1 MCTPG
6 VVVVA
11 VLVVAPL
18 VPVDELLPPHAAS
31 VRAIATIASSASTA
45 GASVSMAASGAR
57 LTGRSSVVARP
68 IERPPYQA
76 AAAPNAP
83 MSMATPTRPGP
94 LTRPAGGRLRSREG
108 WLLAVCCGAQ
118 FMVILDLSIVNV
130 ALPHIQSALSFT
142 SPELQW
148 IVDAYAISFA
158 GFLMLGGRVADR
170 FGQRRVFVAAL
181 ALFALASLAG
191 GLAQTRDMLIAAR
204 ALQGFAGAFMAAC
217 SLAIITASF
226 EPGPKL
232 HRAIGTWASM
242 NGVGGAAGV
251 LLGGIVTE
259 WLSWRWVLLINPPVG
274 LAAAALAWAVVSE
287 RRPKSARFDVA
298 GAFTLTLGQIVLVYG
313 VVEAGLRGWDT
324 AVALGPILGGI
335 ALLAVFGLIEARF
348 ASAPLIPFKELTK
361 PLRIANNIVLLFS
374 ASLFPMWF
382 VSSLYLQQVLGLSPF
397 HTGLIFLPM
406 TLAIVLSASRAGRL
420 VGRFGVRPV
429 LGGGLSMLALGQVL
443 LARIAPSGSG
453 IVYVMIPGV
462 LAAAGIGMSIVPST
476 IAATQGAKE
485 GQAGLASG
493 LVNTSRQIGGG
504 LGLAIFVTLATQ
516 RSSHLIGLGHG
527 VPESLA
533 AGFRLAFLIGAG
545 CCAAAALMNFALVE
559 RPASAHPHAAPLALA
574 AGVGAVLAGFLA
586 LDLAFAG
593 NHGAPVGAHTTS
605 GTYSFVSE
613 PTLHPPKTTVEGHTD
628 TAKLAPGYIL
638 TTSFY
643 NLNYPPL
650 VGQSGPM
657 ILDNALQPV
666 WFQPVPEKVVAGN
679 LSLQSYRGKPALAWW
694 QGLITNTGAT
704 ESGEYVVV
712 NQHYQTVARLK
723 GADGWKL
730 TLHDFI
736 VQGQDAWVTANKDI
750 PRNLSAY
757 GGAYNGA
764 LIDSAVQEYD
774 LKTGRLLYSWDA
786 LTHIPLGDSEAT
798 LPTNGFP
805 WDAYHVNSL
814 QLLAPGRFLVS
825 MRDTWAAYLVSVPS
839 GRIQWT
845 LGGRKS
851 NFTFGPRAAFS
862 WQHDVRLQPGGI
874 VTMFDDHCCQLT
886 GGGTY
891 VEASAP
897 SRGLV
902 LKLDESA
909 RTATML
915 TQYGSGYGL
924 ESDYMGDLQPLPNG
938 NVMIGWGSSP
948 YITELTRSGQP
959 VLEGKL
965 PGHNLTYRATL
976 APWVGLPLT
985 DPAGAARTAGGHTVV
1000 YASWNGA
1007 TEVASWR
1014 VLAAAPGG
1022 KLDPVASVARSGFE
1036 TAVSLPASYRSFE
1049 VEALDGKGRVIGTS
1063 LPFTAR
1069 SKQ

>member
-1 MCTPG
+1 
-6 VVVVA
+6 
-11 VLVVAPL
+11 
-18 VPVDELLPPHAAS
+18 
-31 VRAIATIASSASTA
+31 
-45 GASVSMAASGAR
+45 
-57 LTGRSSVVARP
+57 
-68 IERPPYQA
+68 
-76 AAAPNAP
+76 
-83 MSMATPTRPGP
+83 MSMATPTRPDTP
-94 LTRPAGGRLRSREG
+94 APPAGGRLRSRES

-148 IVDAYAISFA
+148 IVDAYAIAFA

-170 FGQRRVFVAAL
+170 FGQRRVFVVAL
-181 ALFALASLAG
+181 ALFALASLTG
-191 GLAQTRDMLIAAR
+191 GLAQDRDMLIGAR
-204 ALQGFAGAFMAAC
+204 ALQGLAGAFMAAC
-217 SLAIITASF
+217 SLAIVTASF

-232 HRAIGTWASM
+232 NRAIGTWASM
-242 NGVGGAAGV
+242 NGLGGAAGV
-251 LLGGIVTE
+251 LLGGVITE
-259 WLSWRWVLLINPPVG
+259 WLSWRWVLLINPPIAI
-274 LAAAALAWAVVSE
+274 AAAVLAYAVVRD
-287 RRPKSARFDVA
+287 RRGSREGSFDVA
-298 GAFTLTLGQIVLVYG
+298 GAITLTLGQIVLVYG

-324 AVALGPILGGI
+324 AVALGPIVGGI
-335 ALLAVFGLIEARF
+335 ALLAVFGVIEARL
-348 ASAPLIPFKELTK
+348 ASTPLIPFKELTK
-361 PLRIANNIVLLFS
+361 PLRIANNVVLLFS

-406 TLAIVLSASRAGRL
+406 TLMIVLSASRAGRL

-429 LGGGLSMLALGQVL
+429 LGGGLLMLALGQVL
-443 LARIAPSGSG
+443 LARVAPSGSG
-453 IVYVMIPGV
+453 IVYVMIPGL

-476 IAATQGAKE
+476 IAATQGAKP

-545 CCAAAALMNFALVE
+545 CCAAAALMAFALVE
-559 RPASAHPHAAPLALA
+559 RPASAHPHARALPLAGGVALVLA
-574 AGVGAVLAGFLA
+574 AFLA

-593 NHGAPVGAHTTS
+593 NHGAPVGAYTKS
-605 GTYSFVSE
+605 DTYSFVTE
-613 PTLHPPKTTVEGHTD
+613 PALHPPKLTVEGRTD

-638 TTSFY
+638 TTNFY

-657 ILDNALQPV
+657 ILDDRLQPV

-679 LSLQSYRGKPALAWW
+679 LSLQSFAGRPALAWW

-712 NQHYQTVARLK
+712 NQHYRTVARLK
-723 GADGWKL
+723 GSGGWKL
-730 TLHDFI
+730 TLHDFAI
-736 VQGQDAWVTANKDI
+736 QGDDAWVTANKDI
-750 PRNLSAY
+750 PRNLSKY

-774 LKTGRLLYSWDA
+774 LKTGRLLYNWDA
-786 LTHIPLGDSEAT
+786 LAHIPLGDSEAT

-805 WDAYHVNSL
+805 WDAYHINSL
-814 QLLAPGRFLVS
+814 QLVGDDEFLVS
-825 MRDTWAAYLVSVPS
+825 MRDTWAAYLVDVKT

-851 NFTFGPRAAFS
+851 SFTFGPRAAFQ

-891 VEASAP
+891 VHASAP

-902 LKLDESA
+902 LKLDEST
-909 RTATML
+909 RTATL
-915 TQYGSGYGL
+915 IAQYGTGYGL
-924 ESDYMGDLQPLPNG
+924 ESDYMGDVQPLPGG
-938 NVMIGWGSSP
+938 NVMVGWGSSP
-948 YITELTRSGQP
+948 YITELTSSGEP
-959 VLEGKL
+959 LLEGKL
-965 PGHNLTYRATL
+965 PEHNLTYRATIE
-976 APWVGLPLT
+976 PWVGEPLT
-985 DPAGAARTAGGHTVV
+985 APAGAARDADGRTTV

-1007 TEVASWR
+1007 TQVASWR
-1014 VLAAAPGG
+1014 VLAGPSPARLSAVTSAP
-1022 KLDPVASVARSGFE
+1022 RSGFE
-1036 TAVSLPASYRSFE
+1036 TAIPVSAGHESFE
-1049 VEALDGKGRVIGTS
+1049 VQALDAAGRAIGAS
-1063 LPFTAR
+1063 QPFSPTVR
-1069 SKQ
+1069 